1 RPSTARRWPDV
12 PGRPTAAA
20 VHPQLRRSRP
30 PPAPG
35 AHARRTPAPPPRR
48 AGGAHVAH
56 RVLPLPGG
64 HRAAP
69 KPRHRRIP
77 LDRPERLPAHPPV
90 PTPPSPRAVRCRRP
104 GGLIG
109 AFRMQ
114 FTEATSTV
122 TIDASL
128 VARALPFRA
137 YNDVRYYLNGVLI
150 EPEPTGGVNVIATDG
165 HAMICLHDPAGRA
178 TRRLILPIGKAQA
191 TPLRKGGKLHAT
203 SDGRAYI
210 TGVGGEIL
218 WISPELAIEGKYPNT
233 KKLVGNVADYVPGF
247 AAAMNPALLAR
258 LHEARPRGPGIARP

>member
-1 RPSTARRWPDV
+1 
-12 PGRPTAAA
+12 
-20 VHPQLRRSRP
+20 
-30 PPAPG
+30 
-35 AHARRTPAPPPRR
+35 
-48 AGGAHVAH
+48 
-56 RVLPLPGG
+56 
-64 HRAAP
+64 
-69 KPRHRRIP
+69 
-77 LDRPERLPAHPPV
+77 
-90 PTPPSPRAVRCRRP
+90 
-104 GGLIG
+104 
-109 AFRMQ
+109 MQ

-210 TGVGGEIL
+210 TGEGGEIL
-218 WISPELAIEGKYPNT
+218 WICPELEIEGKYPNT
-233 KKLVGNVADYVPGF
+233 KELVGNVADYVPGF
-247 AAAMNPALLAR
+247 VAAMNPALLAR
-258 LHEARPRGPGIARP
+258 LHEARPRGCGIARPVAFFHRPSTARSSAVLVTFGQDGFALLMPMRASEAEVSPGASVPASFRAQVQEKKAA